1 MTQRTLE
8 AEVHAKG
15 VGLHSGAAAR
25 VVLSPAGPDHGI
37 RFIRLDNPGARDVP
51 ARLERVASSRL
62 ATTLGEGAEAVATV
76 EHLLA
81 ALVANRID
89 NVRIGVS
96 GPEVPIL
103 DGSAAPWCDLLTEA
117 GCKEQDRP
125 ARRVRVLRA
134 VEVRSGER
142 RMRLSPG
149 EGLHI
154 EATIAFD
161 HPRIGVQSLAI
172 DLDDFDA
179 VAQARTFGFLAEV
192 ESLRAQGFARGGNLD
207 NAVVFT
213 PDGETLNALRSEN
226 EPVRH
231 KVLDIVGDLALL
243 GARLEGRVEALRP
256 GHGMTLALLRA
267 LLADPEAFERI

>member
-1 MTQRTLE
+1 M
-8 AEVHAKG
+8 KG
-15 VGLHSGAAAR
+15 VGLHSGSR
-25 VVLSPAGPDHGI
+25 TQVVLNPAGEDHGV
-37 RFIRLDNPGARDVP
+37 RLVRIDHPDASDVP

-62 ATTLGEGAEAVATV
+62 ATTLGEGDESVATV

-81 ALVANRID
+81 ALGASRVD

-96 GPEVPIL
+96 GPEIPIL
-103 DGSAAPWCDLLTEA
+103 DGSAGPWLELLRSA
-117 GCKEQDRP
+117 GFKEQDRP

-134 VEVRSGER
+134 VEVRSGQR

-154 EATIAFD
+154 EATISFD

-172 DLDDFDA
+172 DLDRFDE
-179 VAQARTFGFLAEV
+179 VAHARTFGFLEEV
-192 ESLRAQGFARGGNLD
+192 ESLRARGFALGGTLD
-207 NAVVFT
+207 NALVFT
-213 PDGETLNALRSEN
+213 PDGGTLNEPRVDN

-231 KVLDIVGDLALL
+231 KILDIVGDLTLL
-243 GARLEGRVEALRP
+243 GSRLEGRVEALRP

-267 LLADPEAFERI
+267 LVADPAAFELV